1 MEKARDLGRV
11 DVWEDSLKR
20 SLERRGRPRRSSVE
34 LYRLRPA
41 RDLTLG
47 DVLGRSVH
55 YSELRRRAAQRTA
68 MPRPSVAIGGI
79 SALALV
85 AGSTLPSLL
94 GGGRAAKKERVAYA
108 ADVHSQARTETAVAG
123 NRSGSAPAAT
133 THDSR
138 HAARTGSASTGS
150 GTARA
155 AASKAPSH
163 AARPSSAA
171 AVRSSGGAGPA
182 STGSVKAGGASIKL
196 VSDRT
201 SVPPAVSAVQQVQH
215 RLGVDPVDGSYGTM
229 TEQAVRQ
236 FQASHGLDANGVVG
250 AATRNALGI
259 GSGPTLTPDVPTMDP
274 TPVATPVTQPPVT
287 RGRSPVVQEQPASP
301 TNTIQPTGGVP
312 TQTVTHRHPTPVQTT
327 PPTTETTT
335 GSTQSTQSAPSGDVQ
350 SGVQRMIAAGNRIA
364 TRPYVY
370 GGGHGSFNSRGYDC
384 SGSVS
389 YVLHAAGLLKSPE
402 DSTELESYGKAGPG
416 KYVSIYA
423 NSGHAWMTIQGRRF
437 DTVAQAQTG
446 SRWSN
451 HMASPSGY
459 VVRHPTHY

>member
-1 MEKARDLGRV
+1 
-11 DVWEDSLKR
+11 
-20 SLERRGRPRRSSVE
+20 VE

-47 DVLGRSVH
+47 DVLERSVH
-55 YSELRRRAAQRTA
+55 YSELRRRAVQRTA

-94 GGGRAAKKERVAYA
+94 GGGRAAKKERIAYA
-108 ADVHSQARTETAVAG
+108 ADVHSQARTDAGVAG
-123 NRSGSAPAAT
+123 TRSASAPVAT
-133 THDSR
+133 THASR
-138 HAARTGSASTGS
+138 NTSRTGS

-155 AASKAPSH
+155 AASKATSR

-171 AVRSSGGAGPA
+171 AVSSSGGTGLA
-182 STGSVKAGGASIKL
+182 STASVKPGGASIKL
-196 VSDRT
+196 VSDHT
-201 SVPPAVSAVQQVQH
+201 SNVTPAVSAVQQVQH
-215 RLGVDPVDGSYGTM
+215 RLGVDPVDGSFGAM
-229 TEQAVRQ
+229 TEQAVKQ
-236 FQASHGLDANGVVG
+236 FQASHGLAANGVVG
-250 AATRNALGI
+250 VATRTALGI
-259 GSGPTLTPDVPTMDP
+259 GPGPTLTPDVPTVDP
-274 TPVATPVTQPPVT
+274 APVSGRVTKTPVTLERP
-287 RGRSPVVQEQPASP
+287 PVVQEQQASP
-301 TNTIQPTGGVP
+301 TNTVHDTGGVP
-312 TQTVTHRHPTPVQTT
+312 TQTVPARHPTPVHTT

-370 GGGHGSFNSRGYDC
+370 GGGHASFNSRGYDC

-402 DSTELESYGKAGPG
+402 DSTELESYGKPGPG
-416 KYVSIYA
+416 RYVSIYA

-451 HMASPSGY
+451 HTASTSGF